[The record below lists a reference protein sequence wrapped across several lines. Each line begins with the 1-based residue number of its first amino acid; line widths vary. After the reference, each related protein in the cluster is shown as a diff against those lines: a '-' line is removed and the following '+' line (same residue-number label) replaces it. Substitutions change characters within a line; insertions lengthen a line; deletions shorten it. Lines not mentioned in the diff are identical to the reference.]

1 MPENVPVIL
10 VLEDDDEVRE
20 MIDDVLTSAGLAV
33 TTAATAWEA
42 VALIDERHFDLMV
55 ADIRLPGS
63 LNGLQLAQHVRQRH
77 PGLKCL
83 FISGAYDPVICDPE
97 LDDFVAKPF
106 RPFELLGCV
115 WKVLRGNVPYPRLS
129 IAPQV

>member
-1 MPENVPVIL
+1 VPVIL

-20 MIDDVLTSAGLAV
+20 LIDAVLTNAGLDV

-42 VALIDERHFDLMV
+42 VALIDEKHFDLMV

-77 PGLKCL
+77 PELKCL

-106 RPFELLGCV
+106 RAFELLGCV
-115 WKVLRGNVPYPRLS
+115 WKVLRGNVPYPRLA